1 MATLAQIQ
9 AAMTGFPRTLTW
21 NNYPQRQTSPSP
33 PMQALTS
40 ARWAMSGW
48 NVAVVNGEYRVTGIR
63 ITVSLNTQASWAVP
77 AAVSSASLL
86 VHEQGHYD
94 ITGLIARDLTG
105 KILDLSLD
113 VAVVAAMRGA
123 GSTPQQQ
130 RNYALQQ
137 FQNSINAY
145 AQAANALSDRLQT
158 NPVTHA
164 DGIYDVQTNHSMN
177 TAVQAA
183 WNTRLAGIKSSG
195 ASFELMLAAE
205 GII

>member
-9 AAMTGFPRTLTW
+9 AAMSGFPRTLTW
-21 NNYPQRQTSPSP
+21 NNFPTRQTSPSP

-40 ARWAMSGW
+40 ARWTMSGW
-48 NVAVVNGEYRVTGIR
+48 HVAVVNGEYRVAGIR

-77 AAVSSASLL
+77 AALSSASLL
-86 VHEQGHYD
+86 THEQGHYD
-94 ITGLIARDLTG
+94 ITGLLARDLTG

-113 VAVVAAMRGA
+113 VAAVAAMQGA
-123 GSTPQQQ
+123 GNTPQQQ
-130 RNYALQQ
+130 RNFAVQQ

-145 AQAANALSDRLQT
+145 GQRANALSDRLQT

-164 DGIYDVQTNHSMN
+164 DGIYDVQTNHGQN
-177 TAVQAA
+177 AAAQAA
-183 WNTRLAGIKSSG
+183 WNARFLSVQSSG
-195 ASFELMLAAE
+195 ISFELTLAAQ